1 MKVFWRLQLTAALI
15 ALATLCLSAG
25 RAAGETYYY
34 GVEINGVLCGY
45 SKVDASSVSEDGKE
59 LILIKHEMLVMLSA
73 LGSEFNSEVK
83 LTYHVD
89 PESGWFTYHD
99 SDVKQGQIHLGSEI
113 LIEDGMAHITDP
125 ISGDE
130 ESVELEPGVALEN
143 TLFYF
148 HVKRDLAD
156 GGLTEKSYEIFE
168 VRDEK
173 VMSSTYTK
181 IDEERIELVGKD
193 YDAIVVRRVTHDTG
207 LKAKMWID
215 ADSGLL
221 LKSELPNNRG
231 SYLADESV
239 VKKIKLAN
247 LDDSIA
253 SKVSVAIADV
263 PGITYMKVKAELRP
277 TGLRVTPESLNVPGQ
292 TFTGTVEENLVE
304 GVFEV
309 EQPRYGGAGAPSFP
323 PDYSWSEEI
332 AGYLEPDGFIESD
345 DPVLIAKARELTEGA
360 VDSWDAACRLSEWVS
375 ENISYAIP
383 GGGTARKT
391 YDVRAGECGAHSMLV
406 AAFCRAVGI
415 PARVIWGCM
424 YVPNFGG
431 SFGQHGWNE
440 IYMGD
445 AGWIQVDATAS
456 EPDFVDSGH
465 IRVGI
470 YQSTTTALNPGK
482 MEIIEYRVASG
493 DAADLSA
500 AGEKYAPYVGDY
512 NHPMTEDV
520 FKVLV
525 KDGGLAVDIPNKMV
539 LGFNDPDEEGRWYCK
554 LSKNLYCT
562 FERDDAGEV
571 VELQLHEL
579 VPLPRKGESEEMGE
593 EVPEEFKPYLGVY
606 LLAQLNAEFTVLFM
620 DGGLAVH
627 DTVDNKKVKLQPPNE
642 EGGWVD
648 EFNKNTIYFE
658 LDDEGAVTSMTI
670 DSTSR
675 FRR

>member
-1 MKVFWRLQLTAALI
+1 MKVIRKLRLTVTLLALAAL
-15 ALATLCLSAG
+15 CLLTSG
-25 RAAGETYYY
+25 AAGETYYY
-34 GVEINGVLCGY
+34 GIEIGGVLCGY
-45 SKVDASSVSEDGKE
+45 SKVDASPISEDGRE
-59 LILIKHEMLVMLSA
+59 LVLIKHEMLVMLSA

-89 PESGWFTYHD
+89 PETGWFTYHD

-113 LIEDGMAHITDP
+113 RVEDRVAHITDP

-143 TLFYF
+143 TLFYY

-156 GGLTEKSYEIFE
+156 VGLTEKSYEIFE
-168 VRDEK
+168 VRDQK
-173 VMSSTYTK
+173 VMRSTYTK
-181 IDEERIELVGKD
+181 IGEERIELGGVD
-193 YDAIVVRRVTHDTG
+193 YDAIVVSRVTRDTG
-207 LKAKMWID
+207 VKAKMWID

-239 VKKIKLAN
+239 VKKIKLAS

-253 SKVSVAIADV
+253 SRVNVAIADV
-263 PGITYMKVKAELRP
+263 PGITYMKVKAELKP
-277 TGLRVTPESLNVPGQ
+277 TGLRVTPECLNVPGQ
-292 TFTGTVEENLVE
+292 TFTGTVEENVVE
-304 GVFEV
+304 GIFEV
-309 EQPRYGGAGAPSFP
+309 EQPHYEGAGAPPFP
-323 PDYSWSEEI
+323 PDYSGSEEI
-332 AGYLEPDGFIESD
+332 AEYLEPDSFIESD
-345 DPVLIAKARELTEGA
+345 DPVLVAKAEEITEGA
-360 VDSWDAACRLSEWVS
+360 VDSWEAACRLSEWVS
-375 ENISYAIP
+375 DNISYAIP

-415 PARVIWGCM
+415 PARVVWGCM

-470 YQSTTTALNPGK
+470 YESTTTALNPGK
-482 MEIIEYRVASG
+482 MEIVEYRVASG
-493 DAADLSA
+493 DAENLAAAD
-500 AGEKYAPYVGDY
+500 EKYAQYVGEY
-512 NHPMTEDV
+512 NHPVTEDV

-554 LSKNLYCT
+554 LSKSLYCT
-562 FERDDAGEV
+562 FERDDGEV

-579 VPLPRKGESEEMGE
+579 VPLPRKGELEEIGE
-593 EVPEEFKPYLGVY
+593 DVPEEFKPYLGVY

-627 DTVDNKKVKLQPPNE
+627 DTIENAKVKLQPPNE

-658 LDDEGAVTSMTI
+658 RDDEGAVTSMTI
-670 DSTSR
+670 DSTNR